1 MDRHHYRTS
10 LSRAV
15 APIVLFFGIAIV
27 SNGWA
32 QVPDELVSYPD
43 WIFTNGKILTVDKN
57 FSIVE
62 ALAAREGR
70 ILATGANASIE
81 RLAGPKTRHVDLQ
94 GKTMIPG
101 IIDPHVHLQDAA
113 LNQFG
118 ADVAAKEPKYRDY
131 FNMARVE
138 GESVEEIL
146 QNIKRVVA
154 SRKPGTWVRVRLK
167 DGETMGPLFYDKV
180 RRGDLD
186 KVAPNNPLVVQP
198 YSIISTINTK
208 VIEQIKAFYG
218 YLPEDFE
225 KDGTGQ
231 LSGRV
236 DTVLMRSVV
245 GDLLIDHPQESLPP
259 AFKKELQKYA
269 GYGVTTWSSA
279 ISPLSFL
286 SVFRQMERQGD
297 LPIRTALTQSVGIA
311 VFPYAPDFYKRLG
324 DVTNMGTDW
333 FWIIGVGVTTT
344 DGSFELACVTM
355 KVLPNALNA
364 PQGPH
369 PCFVAP
375 GTLRRRA
382 LFEAIKAGNSLTGT
396 HNSGDLAADQLMD
409 TIEEASAAAGMTP
422 DQIRAKSHSI
432 DHCNSYPR
440 PDQIERGKKLNIL
453 WNCGA
458 DFIET
463 DAADGANWY
472 GDTFANTRM
481 EPIASILKAGGRV
494 TGQGEGVRGDSYF
507 ANLEMFLTRRDS
519 KGRVWGKQEA
529 IDRKDLLRMYT
540 NWSAEYVKRQD
551 RLGSLEPRKFADLVV
566 LDKDY
571 MTLPIDQFHTIHAL
585 MTMVGGKVVFQN
597 PSFTMP
603 QQ

>member
-1 MDRHHYRTS
+1 MDRRHFRTP
-10 LSRAV
+10 LARAV
-15 APIVLFFGIAIV
+15 VPIVLFFVIGIV
-27 SNGWA
+27 PTLWA

-57 FSIVE
+57 FSIAE
-62 ALAAREGR
+62 ALAVRDGR
-70 ILATGANASIE
+70 ILAAGTTASIQ
-81 RLAGPKTRHVDLQ
+81 RLAGPKTRRLDLQ

-113 LNQFG
+113 LNEFG
-118 ADVAAKEPKYRDY
+118 ADVAAKEPKFRDY
-131 FNMARVE
+131 RNSAKVE
-138 GESVEEIL
+138 GASVDEIL
-146 QNIKRVVA
+146 RNMKKIVA
-154 SRKPGTWVRVRLK
+154 GRMPGTWIRLQVA

-186 KVAPNNPLVVQP
+186 AVAPNNPLVVQP
-198 YSIISTINTK
+198 YSIISIINSK

-218 YLPEDFE
+218 FLPEDFE
-225 KDGTGQ
+225 KDKTGQ
-231 LSGRV
+231 MTGRV
-236 DTVLMRSVV
+236 DTVLVRSIV
-245 GDLLIDHPQESLPP
+245 GDLLIDHPRESLPP

-279 ISPLSFL
+279 ISPLAFL
-286 SVFRQMERQGD
+286 SVFREMDRQGD

-311 VFPYAPDFYKRLG
+311 VFPYAADFYRRFG

-333 FWIIGVGVTTT
+333 FWTIGVGVTTS
-344 DGSFELACVTM
+344 DGSFELACITE
-355 KVLPNALNA
+355 KVKPGA
-364 PQGPH
+364 PGAQQGDH

-382 LFEAIKAGNSLTGT
+382 LFEGIKAGNRLTGT
-396 HNSGDLAADQLMD
+396 HTSGDLAADQLMD
-409 TIEEASAAAGMTP
+409 VIEEASAAAGMTA
-422 DQIRAKSHSI
+422 DQIRAKSHTI

-458 DFIET
+458 NFLET
-463 DAADGANWY
+463 DAADGAAWY

-481 EPIASILKAGGRV
+481 LPIASILKAGGRV
-494 TGQGEGVRGDSYF
+494 TGQGEGVRGGSYF
-507 ANLEMFLTRRDS
+507 ANLEMLLTRKDS

-540 NWSAEYVKRQD
+540 TWSADYVSRQD
-551 RLGSLEPRKFADLVV
+551 RLGSLEPGKFADLAV

-571 MTLPIDQFHTIHAL
+571 MTIPNEQFHTIHAL
-585 MTMVGGKVVFQN
+585 MTMVGGKVVYQDQ
-597 PSFTMP
+597 SFTMP
-603 QQ
+603 QP